1 VRIVQMANFV
11 MPSSGGLRIA
21 LQALSDGYRRAGH
34 DPVLIIPGDAWQDT
48 STDTHRL
55 VTVPGVRVPGTGGY
69 RVMLRRRRIA
79 ALLDQLQ
86 PDRLEVS
93 DRFTLRWTAEWARSR
108 GIPAVMVSH
117 ESLRGLLATSK
128 LDSGLGRWLADRLNR
143 ATAAAYDCVV
153 CTTRWAS
160 EEFERLGVGNL
171 VRAPLG
177 VDLDL
182 FHPGRYDDIVRSRF
196 AKPDQILLIHCGRL
210 SYEKRPRRSIDALA
224 DLRAGG
230 VDAVLV
236 VAGDGPLR
244 GSLVR
249 HAADLPVHFLDHVSD
264 RGDLA
269 ALLASSD
276 AAIAPGPI
284 ETFGLAA
291 LEALACGTPVVV
303 DEGSAL
309 PEVVGPAGVAVSGE
323 GRAFAAGL
331 RNVLALPEAQRR
343 GQARQRA
350 EEYGWDR
357 SVARFLHLHGAPSA
371 VRSQRSAAGGRLRFV
386 ALGDSTTA
394 GMGDPMSDGS
404 WRGWAAL
411 LAQSLAAP
419 DRLEYHNLAEPGAQS
434 HTLVERQLPPALSLR
449 PNVATVIVGVND
461 TLRGSFDIRRV
472 ARSLERAVGDLC
484 AAGAVVLTARLP
496 DPGRLLSLPRYLAR
510 PLARRIWAVN
520 EVMDALARRFS
531 TVHLDASARTETH
544 DPTIWSVDRLH
555 LSECG
560 HRMFAALFAELLAQ
574 RGFTV
579 VTRPDLEPSQ
589 PAPSR
594 WAQLSWLATRGTR
607 WILHRSTDLVPTLVW
622 LAIREWW
629 CTLRGSVAT
638 LDERVRAEVQ
648 RCIQQLELSGAQAT
662 GSGVLALAEAVTPTG
677 GHVSTP

>member
-11 MPSSGGLRIA
+11 MPASGGLRIA

-34 DPVLIIPGDAWQDT
+34 DPVLVIPGEAWQDT
-48 STDTHRL
+48 STDTYRL
-55 VTVPGVRVPGTGGY
+55 VTVPGVRVPATGGY

-79 ALLDQLQ
+79 ALLDRLE

-93 DRFTLRWTAEWARSR
+93 DRFTLRWTAAWARAR

-117 ESLRGLLATSK
+117 ESLRGLLATTG
-128 LDSGLGRWLADRLNR
+128 LDSKLGRWVADRLNR
-143 ATAAAYDCVV
+143 ATAAAYDCVI

-160 EEFERLGVGNL
+160 EEFERLGVRNL
-171 VRAPLG
+171 IRVPLG
-177 VDLDL
+177 VDLNL
-182 FHPGRYDDIVRSRF
+182 FHPRQYDDILRSRF
-196 AKPDQILLIHCGRL
+196 AKPDQTLLIHCGRL
-210 SYEKRPRRSIDALA
+210 SIEKRPRRSIDALA
-224 DLRAGG
+224 DLRRGG

-244 GSLVR
+244 DSLVR
-249 HAADLPVHFLDHVSD
+249 HVRDLPVHFIDHVSD
-264 RGDLA
+264 RAELA
-269 ALLASSD
+269 ALLASCD

-323 GRAFAAGL
+323 GGAFAAGL
-331 RNVLALPEAQRR
+331 RCVLARPEADRR

-357 SVARFLHLHGAPSA
+357 SVARFLAIHQAPRTVPA
-371 VRSQRSAAGGRLRFV
+371 PRPAPDPAPKLRFV

-394 GMGDPMSDGS
+394 GLGDPMVDGS

-419 DRLEYHNLAEPGAQS
+419 DQLEYHNLAEPGAQS
-434 HTLVERQLPPALSLR
+434 HTLVERQLPPAVALQ
-449 PNVATVIVGVND
+449 PTVATVIVGVND

-472 ARSLERAVGDLC
+472 ARSLERAVGELR

-520 EVMDALARRFS
+520 EVMDALAQRFA
-531 TVHLDASARTETH
+531 TVHLDASARTETR
-544 DPTIWSVDRLH
+544 DPQVWSVDRLH

-560 HRMFAALFAELLAQ
+560 HRMFAALFADMLAQ
-574 RGFTV
+574 RGFAV
-579 VTRPDLEPSQ
+579 VSRPDLVPSQ

-594 WAQLSWLATRGTR
+594 WAQLRWMATKGTR
-607 WILHRSTDLVPTLVW
+607 WILDRSTDLVPTLVC

-629 CTLRGSVAT
+629 YALRGSVAT
-638 LDERVRAEVQ
+638 LDERVRVEVQ
-648 RCIQQLELSGAQAT
+648 RCLQHLDGPDTQPS
-662 GSGVLALAEAVTPTG
+662 AEVA
-677 GHVSTP
+677 VSTP